1 MTLCVRS
8 LLLFLLRN
16 LSALFAISLLLGIFL
31 LDDKFLEEVKH
42 DGKDTDEN
50 DEQIADLGGRAQVAD
65 VNAAKFHTRLLLP
78 GGSLDSLE
86 EEVLHVLDFLV
97 EFGVLLAEEIDDLDL
112 DLPRH
117 GILLVADAIKIVLC
131 HVWRNLI
138 GD

>member
-16 LSALFAISLLLGIFL
+16 LSALFAISLFLGIFL

-50 DEQIADLGGRAQVAD
+50 DKQIADLGGRAQVAD
-65 VNAAKFHTRLLLP
+65 VDAAKFHTRLLP
-78 GGSLDSLE
+78 RGSLDSLE

-131 HVWRNLI
+131 HVWCNLI